1 MIVEDEAPAV
11 KILESYITHFKDLE
25 IVSVH
30 NNAFDAI
37 TDLQKGTYDIVFLDI
52 QLPKMSGIQLLN
64 SLKSYPAVILTT
76 AHREFAIEGYELEIT
91 DYLLKP
97 ISFERFAKAI
107 AKVYQNSQQ
116 QFIAPEVTMHADN
129 SFFSEPFIYV
139 KSERE
144 FIKVLL
150 KDLLYVESI
159 KNHVKLVTTDAN
171 LISLMSLS
179 HLLNKLPEKFFM
191 QVHRSY
197 IVSVQ
202 HISSFTQSSI
212 TINRKNIPLGRHY
225 KQHFL
230 SWMNDNVV

>member
-11 KILESYITHFKDLE
+11 KILESYIAHFKDLE
-25 IVSVH
+25 VVSVH

-64 SLKSYPAVILTT
+64 SLKSYPSVILTT
-76 AHREFAIEGYELEIT
+76 AHREFAIKGYELEIT

-116 QFIAPEVTMHADN
+116 QFIPPEVTMQADN

-159 KNHVKLVTTDAN
+159 KNHVKLVTTNGN

-212 TINRKNIPLGRHY
+212 TINKKNIPVGRHY
-225 KQHFL
+225 KQYFL